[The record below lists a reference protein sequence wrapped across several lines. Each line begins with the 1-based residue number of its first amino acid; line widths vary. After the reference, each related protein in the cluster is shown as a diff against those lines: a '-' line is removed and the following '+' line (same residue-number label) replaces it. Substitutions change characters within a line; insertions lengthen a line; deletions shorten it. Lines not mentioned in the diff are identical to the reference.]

1 MADPKKPRTGPG
13 SRTGAAARSGPS
25 IPEANR
31 GTRRTTLRLSPE
43 AHALLAD
50 LCRRWDCGPAE
61 AVTGLLKAEALDLAH
76 NRAAHKARQ
85 G

>member
-1 MADPKKPRTGPG
+1 MTAPKRPRSGPG
-13 SRTGAAARSGPS
+13 SRTGDNARSGPS

-43 AHALLAD
+43 AHALLTD
-50 LCRRWDCGPAE
+50 LCRRWECGPSE
-61 AVTGLLKAEALDLAH
+61 AVTGLLKAEAIDLAH

>member
-1 MADPKKPRTGPG
+1 MTAPGHPRSGPG
-13 SRTGAAARSGPS
+13 SRTGDNARSGPS
-25 IPEANR
+25 IPEASR

-43 AHALLAD
+43 THALLAD

-61 AVTGLLKAEALDLAH
+61 AVTGLLKAEAIDLAQQQ
-76 NRAAHKARQ
+76 AAHKARQ